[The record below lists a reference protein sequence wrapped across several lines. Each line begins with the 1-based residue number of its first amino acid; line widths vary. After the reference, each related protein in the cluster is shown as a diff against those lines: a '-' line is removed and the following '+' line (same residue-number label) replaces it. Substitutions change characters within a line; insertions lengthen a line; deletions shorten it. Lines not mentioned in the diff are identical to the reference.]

1 MTTTNV
7 FMEFDS
13 SWHKEYKSE
22 EDFQCWD
29 AYPKYRWLFNKLE
42 VSLKL
47 GYDCGP
53 AGVPITKAGNYII
66 RPIYNLYGM
75 SVGVRKQWL
84 RIEDADDIQKH
95 KFMPAGYYWC
105 EWFEGNHYSVDY
117 NPQYGVKLFTTV
129 SPIFSLEGITFLNV
143 EV

>member
-1 MTTTNV
+1 MTTTNI

-22 EDFQCWD
+22 EDYQCWD
-29 AYPKYRWLFNKLE
+29 AYPQYRWLFNKLE

-75 SVGVRKQWL
+75 GIGAHKKYL
-84 RIEDADDIQKH
+84 DPDKHGDDMIHHKH
-95 KFMPAGYYWC
+95 IPPGYFWC
-105 EWFEGNHYSVDY
+105 EWIDGTHHSVDFMKQDGKWV
-117 NPQYGVKLFTTV
+117 PFSSMIGCHYG
-129 SPIFSLEGITFLNV
+129 
-143 EV
+143 